1 MLKNMAKLMSENIHF
16 IFCRKCMQ
24 KKLAIIVGKYIHLNT
39 FYGRDDVGKYTFYIL
54 EKMYADPPVIEHF
67 GTKTKQGR
75 ETLFFNV

>member
-1 MLKNMAKLMSENIHF
+1 MYVEKYGKIN
-16 IFCRKCMQ
+16 
-24 KKLAIIVGKYIHLNT
+24 VGKYSFNLISKK
-39 FYGRDDVGKYTFYIL
+39 YGRDDVGKYTFYIL